1 MLAIRLPI
9 DVENRLD
16 AIVKATGRSKT
27 FYVREAILNHLE
39 NLEDLD
45 LAEKRLKA
53 VQSGEGE
60 LHSLDDVERALGL
73 GD

>member
-9 DVENRLD
+9 DVEDRLD

-60 LHSLDDVERALGL
+60 LPSLDDVECALGL